1 MASIY
6 KGNKA
11 GLQSWIKKPGKKRPD
26 YPQMP
31 SFESQLNQEQLDQLS
46 EYILTIK

>member
-6 KGNKA
+6 KENKA

-31 SFESQLNQEQLDQLS
+31 GFPQLSQTDLEYLS